1 MDERVLEAM
10 TPYFFDRYA
19 VATSEFGYSMGTES
33 KEGLE
38 RARES
43 IISKLEASSGE
54 VIFTSGDT
62 ESIQHLKEYLG
73 LLRIRKASILLS
85 RR

>member
-1 MDERVLEAM
+1 MK
-10 TPYFFDRYA
+10 PYFFDTYA

-33 KEGLE
+33 KEELE

-62 ESIQHLKEYLG
+62 ESNNTALKGEHGPLG
-73 LLRIRKASILLS
+73 QRKASILLS